1 MVIARSS
8 NLLGKIT
15 VLVVVGL
22 CVNTALALDGSGTE
36 QDPWLIQ
43 SLDDFNEFTADPNY
57 WAGFTRLE
65 TDVNLAGRE
74 YITAIIAPDVN
85 NSDWSFQGT
94 AFTGVFEGN
103 DHQIMELTIDDGGAG
118 NDHLG
123 LFGCNYGHVGNLS
136 LVGGS
141 ISGDRYVGGLCGKS
155 AGPHHGT
162 GQSRIENC
170 SSTAII
176 TGNHWVG
183 GLVGHSGATVTRC
196 YSTGSV
202 LGTGP
207 YTVGGLVGLNGF
219 GDSNALIVNCSSS
232 AHVVGA
238 GNQIGGLI
246 GANIGGSVVNSSATG
261 SVSGIDFVGGLAGSN
276 FGSNAGDFLWH
287 CYSGGAVT
295 GSNSVGGLVGNNN
308 HTIGKCF
315 AVGSVEGGSSVGGL
329 VGHMEWGQISECYAI
344 CDISGSAED
353 IAGLVGNK
361 QGGDIVGCYS
371 AGSLNGIGRPRG
383 GLVGD
388 NEAGNIE
395 HSYWDIQ
402 ASSEPNMCGNPDDP
416 NCDNSYGKTTAE
428 MKQQSTFQDW
438 DFINVWNIGENQ
450 TYPYLRKYSAANI
463 NKDQIVNFLDLAI
476 ISQQWLEEI

>member
-1 MVIARSS
+1 MNEKLLPRRLLVILVFLVIFFYSLSA
-8 NLLGKIT
+8 LGKY
-15 VLVVVGL
+15 GG
-22 CVNTALALDGSGTE
+22 GSGTPE
-36 QDPWLIQ
+36 DPYQIWDANHMQAIG
-43 SLDDFNEFTADPNY
+43 ADAND
-57 WAGFTRLE
+57 WDKHFVLMA
-65 TDVNLAGRE
+65 DIDLAQFDGRDGRE
-74 YITAIIAPDVN
+74 KFNIIGSFSWWPPDSIPFSGSFDGSDHTILNYVYISPDTENV
-85 NSDWSFQGT
+85 
-94 AFTGVFEGN
+94 
-103 DHQIMELTIDDGGAG
+103 
-118 NDHLG
+118 G
-123 LFGCNYGHVGNLS
+123 LFGHVAGEQAAIMNLGIVDGYVEGKQS
-136 LVGGS
+136 VGMLVG
-141 ISGDRYVGGLCGKS
+141 YNE
-155 AGPHHGT
+155 GT
-162 GQSRIENC
+162 IMD
-170 SSTAII
+170 
-176 TGNHWVG
+176 
-183 GLVGHSGATVTRC
+183 C